1 MYHTTE
7 QELITAANNQGASF
21 STISD
26 VIDFFIGEGWTE
38 EQAKTHLR
46 DTFPNVSDRS
56 GLKWL

>member
-1 MYHTTE
+1 MNHNTE

-26 VIDFFIGEGWTE
+26 VINFFIGEGFTE

-46 DTFPNVSDRS
+46 ESFPNVTDWSF
-56 GLKWL
+56 